1 MKKLFIK
8 TYGCQM
14 NFYDSDKIGN
24 LLKSLGY
31 VFTNDLKEANL
42 IVLNTCHIR
51 DKAVEKTFSDLGR
64 IKKTIETKENYVQK
78 PIIVLAGCVAQ
89 AQGEEIMKRSPW
101 VDIVVGPQAYTELPK
116 LISKANKIEKK
127 RLINIDFPTIPK
139 FDYLDHNL
147 IEQKRSAFLTIQEG
161 CDKFCSFC
169 VVPYTRGPEFS
180 RSAESIL
187 EEVKFLVKKGVKEV
201 ILLGQNVNAWKYK
214 SKTGKSWS
222 FGNLIEEISKFEKI
236 FSIKYTTS
244 HPLDIDMELIKA
256 HKNIEKLMPYLHL
269 PIQSGSDNILKK
281 MNRKHS
287 VKDYLKII
295 EKVREYR
302 PDIAIS
308 SDFIVGFPGES
319 ETDHEDTIK
328 LIDEVKFSSSY
339 SFMYSPRPGTPSAQ
353 FSDQIDENIKK
364 ERLYQIQ
371 KSLKKHQFKFNEG
384 TVNNKMNILI
394 SEKNKKNQFVGKSP
408 YNQTVIIENIL
419 NSKFNKETVIKK
431 NEMLYVGEI
440 KNVKIIKAYQNSL
453 EGLIMSENKL
463 RN

>member
-24 LLKSLGY
+24 LLKKLGY
-31 VFTNDLKEANL
+31 CFTNNLSEADL

-64 IKKTIETKENYVQK
+64 IKKTIEINKYQSQK
-78 PIIVLAGCVAQ
+78 PIIVVAGCVAQ
-89 AQGEEIMKRSPW
+89 AQGQEILKRSPW
-101 VDIVVGPQAYTELPK
+101 VDIVVGPQSYTELPT
-116 LISKANKIEKK
+116 LISKVNKIEKK
-127 RLINIDFPTIPK
+127 KLVNIEFPTIPK

-147 IEQKRSAFLTIQEG
+147 IEKKRSAFLTIQEG

-180 RSAESIL
+180 RSAESII
-187 EEVKFLVKKGVKEV
+187 EEVRFLVKKGVKEV

-214 SKTGKSWS
+214 SASGKNWS
-222 FGNLIEEISKFEKI
+222 FGNLIEEIANFEKI

-244 HPLDIDMELIKA
+244 HPLDIDMELLKA
-256 HKNIEKLMPYLHL
+256 HKNVEKLMPYLHL

-281 MNRKHS
+281 MNRKHT

-295 EKVREYR
+295 EKVREFR

-308 SDFIVGFPGES
+308 SDFIVGFPGERS
-319 ETDHEDTIK
+319 VDHKKTIK

-339 SFMYSPRPGTPSAQ
+339 SFKYSPRPGTPSAQ
-353 FSDQIDENIKK
+353 FSNQIDEKIKK

-371 KSLKKHQFKFNEG
+371 ELLKKHQIKFNEG
-384 TVNNKMNILI
+384 KINNKMNILI

-419 NSKFNKETVIKK
+419 NSKLHKETMKQN
-431 NEMLYVGEI
+431 NEKCYVGEI
-440 KNVKIIKAYQNSL
+440 KNVKIIKAFQNSL
-453 EGLIMSENKL
+453 EGLLMSENKL

>member
-24 LLKSLGY
+24 LLKKLGY
-31 VFTNDLKEANL
+31 GFTNDLAEANL

-64 IKKTIETKENYVQK
+64 IKKTIETNQNHAQK
-78 PIIVLAGCVAQ
+78 PIIVVAGCVAQ
-89 AQGEEIMKRSPW
+89 AQGEEILKRSPW

-116 LISKANKIEKK
+116 LIYKANKIEKK
-127 RLINIDFPTIPK
+127 RLINLDFPTIPK
-139 FDYLDHNL
+139 FDFLDHSL

-180 RSAESIL
+180 RSTESIL
-187 EEVKFLVKKGVKEV
+187 EEVKFLVEKGVKEV

-214 SKTGKSWS
+214 SKRGKDWS
-222 FGNLIEEISKFEKI
+222 FGNLIEEIAKFENI

-244 HPLDIDMELIKA
+244 HPLDMDMELIKA
-256 HKNIEKLMPYLHL
+256 HKNIKKLMPYLHL

-287 VKDYLKII
+287 VKEYLKII
-295 EKVREYR
+295 EKVREFR
-302 PDIAIS
+302 PDIAVS

-319 ETDHEDTIK
+319 NIDHENTIR

-353 FSDQIDENIKK
+353 FSDQVDENIKK
-364 ERLYQIQ
+364 ERLHQIQ
-371 KSLKKHQFKFNEG
+371 ELLKKHQLKFNEEK
-384 TVNNKMNILI
+384 VNNKMNILI
-394 SEKNKKNQFVGKSP
+394 SEKNKKNQFFGKSP
-408 YNQTVIIENIL
+408 YNQTVIIKNIL
-419 NSKFNKETVIKK
+419 NSKFNKENENHK
-431 NEMLYVGEI
+431 NEICYVGKI
-440 KNVKIIKAYQNSL
+440 KNVKIIQAFQNSL
-453 EGLIMSENKL
+453 EGLIISENKL